1 MARTVIKNDIN
12 NIIYVEP
19 NYTFTGKEEYDV
31 NGLNT
36 YEFAPNLEDYSI
48 YLNLEVELKGREV
61 SANNAT
67 GNKKIVLSWHSTSDS
82 TTGTTL
88 NFFQGSRIPTG
99 NGSYVNALTTNYTNA
114 TYGAFKEETP
124 STEMFGIK
132 SVDISYRSYMTPD
145 VTIEFVDVRGISVFG
160 QKEYYETNKN
170 IDKAVNGDSVED
182 ITNTFFQCFFT
193 FPYPKFTLF
202 VKGFYGQPVSYELTC
217 YDFRA
222 RFDSSTGNFACTAKF
237 VGYHF
242 SFLSD
247 VMMNAIL
254 AAPLSD
260 YIGAEYWASQ
270 NFTLTGKNGNTISM
284 PTIAKLMGKIQ
295 SALTEAN
302 KEEASSPAVIE
313 KEKCEEASK
322 NYNGIKNAYLAYIN
336 AITTALS
343 KAEKTYT
350 KNEITVPLF
359 IRSDSSDDRTS
370 DFLLFVNSDTKGKFG
385 EVFKDNG
392 MVEGKY
398 NELKALIEDHN
409 NKYSSYSLPLPSYI
423 NDYTAIGT
431 RIKVDGDKA
440 YANDGTNKA
449 IADKNP
455 TFYENFKTEVS
466 KGNVEGK
473 TNPYVDKLSSFW
485 YNDNSLVSKIDEYEK
500 DNADEIK
507 EREEEIEVQKNQIIA
522 EVLEFRPSI
531 ENITRIIMAHFQTFA
546 YMLYKTS
553 YDITSE
559 KRMLDSL
566 GVGIDDLTDVR
577 SEDASLPIPPFP
589 KVTKI
594 INKEGYKTRE
604 ETWVGDFSGH
614 FREEDLVNGI
624 LNGVNKYAEEM
635 KRQENGEFN
644 GGNGSELPETT
655 KMAHPLTAFDLVT
668 EKDTYAKGGVDVNTP
683 SSLLGLAV
691 MRAINIFSI
700 NNFNKS
706 GELNSLA
713 KEIGKAESDNF
724 LKKFNLNS
732 DTKQIYTNILGN
744 IDDALK
750 MAYGEPSASIPKP
763 NGGKNAWPWRN
774 DVNGGG
780 IIDKNGNLI
789 ICRTGK
795 EKNELNGKTYDRYSV
810 PVQNMSWPSIKRD
823 IITNGGQR
831 AVGIDDYINSI
842 GKIYSGN
849 LVKKNPFKVVI
860 DVNNIP
866 NKIKNGLKGIEG
878 LESYKDI
885 MLKQAEYSANNIKV
899 ILKEDTNFRDSH
911 VVYKIDSNSAPA
923 PAEGAG
929 ILPLSPDSGD
939 KTNYFGNGYKF
950 GSFSSEDLGNKWK
963 DKDGNVLKRKGTKA
977 MLAFMENLTL
987 DGITISEFPCVS
999 LDEFNIIN
1007 GGASLFGQN
1016 VYYEQTDIKIKALM
1030 FLSSLAGIFDTDRI
1044 ISKFVNK
1051 EETISILPIHSI
1063 LYMGGLLRVCEK
1075 YGEMKDDSKL
1085 KFEYNS
1091 SSKINPTK
1099 LRKKVK
1105 GLLSLHTEVKQL
1117 LMRYFDN
1124 WIKNGVYGD
1133 KTLPSFEAIKSAYEL
1148 RPTGGNIENVLK
1160 DKVIEDS
1167 KNRPLVKYY
1176 SDNVESNF
1184 FENYITVSEV
1194 SASGGGSAST
1204 GIRLGNRDT
1213 SKIIDGVVKLALM
1226 PCTVVKNSTFFFENG
1241 ADNVNINTGVLKNF
1255 LEGFL
1260 EGLKVE
1266 MSEELK
1272 EENDKISQAKDPKTS
1287 DDIRVGVYRYCKL
1300 LYDKWIGGSD
1310 SVSFNDNWTMH
1321 AFFDSENPYFHFIDS
1336 YYNKIGDEFLLN
1348 IGDFYDKTKECFGN
1362 SNYSL
1367 LAFLSLIYSKNRVTF
1382 LCIQN
1387 FLDLSNREN
1396 MEKMFDLSPYT
1407 DTWEINAHP
1416 NFIALF
1422 PNEPSSSLDGSTH
1435 YNNDSFMINDP
1446 STTNWPEALK
1456 SRNSGDSDGYSIP
1469 AFGVSYGRQYQS
1481 YFKDISISMDN
1492 PTVTEQSIKA
1502 QFAISCNAIDGENTG
1517 DRSQAVTYGEDLYPI
1532 YSNNSYTCNVTMMGC
1547 AWVQPLMY
1555 FVLNNVPM
1563 FRGTYLIEKVTHHIE
1578 PGNMTT
1584 NFMGVRMANV
1594 STRLVKDGIAR
1605 KSLGGAND
1613 SFSAEDR
1620 IRNIKGA
1627 LANIDNDCPYKVFPI
1642 MTGGKGGGIPM
1653 DILNSKWMDLCRKCK
1668 NNAVQDKKPMAAW
1681 LLDENRTVLEALIAC
1696 IGAEYGPYAKTN
1708 GGLMAKVSAAMVCN
1722 RFQECIKRNNFISI
1736 CGTKQLGSGNE
1747 NATKET
1753 YDKYKDILTPVYVNG
1768 PASLVGAEAKVQQGY
1783 NVEMWNRGRRSGTK
1797 APSTHTITI
1806 DDMQRVYAYCTMGG
1820 YDYDYIGAKLK
1831 QQGKQSAFE
1840 PHDPNSHWHMGD
1852 FLFQEYNSVFSS
1864 DPSSPDKKFWNPVPK
1879 VENNSDNK
1887 KVSDV
1892 ANGFLHALNQSIA
1905 ASSVG
1910 GEVGIDANKS
1920 SGNTIWITNAK
1931 MGDKF
1936 GIALDVMLNAY
1947 SDKISNIKWVLKSAT
1962 NAQNQVPLAFIVTV
1976 KEGSSK
1982 TTIQVVSSD
1991 NINSPI
1997 KSLHVNK
2004 KTKAADGKESIESSG
2019 MHDHF
2024 CKALVK
2030 KYKSNTAE
2038 LRSDTN
2044 NCLDDYDALFDTYKM
2059 ENCNKVMEENGYGGE
2074 GELGT
2079 GGKVING
2086 KIGNWDVA
2094 KYVQRL
2100 RYWQAHVCEHLGR
2113 SRKSYG
2119 GCSRCTGAIN
2129 RALRDSG
2136 YESLSYNGTPQDL
2149 YDKFKKSNDWEEID
2163 RGRKTSGDFP
2173 FKVAIQEGD
2182 ICVMWE
2188 NYNRKC
2194 GSCGIHTASYD
2205 GTQWLSDFQQGKQ
2218 CTSNRSKAQ
2227 DYHLF
2232 RHKGERTG
2240 A

>member
-48 YLNLEVELKGREV
+48 YLNLEVELKGREI
-61 SANNAT
+61 SANNTA

-160 QKEYYETNKN
+160 QKEYFETNKN
-170 IDKAVNGDSVED
+170 IDKAINSESTED

-260 YIGAEYWASQ
+260 YIGADYWASQ
-270 NFTLTGKNGNTISM
+270 NFMLKGKNGDSISM

-302 KEEASSPAVIE
+302 KEDASNPAVIE
-313 KEKCEEASK
+313 KEKCEEASH
-322 NYNGIKNAYLAYIN
+322 NYNSIKNAYLVYIN
-336 AITTALS
+336 AITSALS
-343 KAEKTYT
+343 NYKKTYS
-350 KNEITVPLF
+350 KNDVTVQLF
-359 IRSDSSDDRTS
+359 IRSDSNDDRVS
-370 DFLLFVNSDTKGKFG
+370 DFLLFVDDNNKGKFS
-385 EVFKDNG
+385 EAFKDKG
-392 MVEGKY
+392 EIEGKY
-398 NELKALIEDHN
+398 NELKALIDEHN
-409 NKYSSYSLPLPSYI
+409 NKYSSKSLPTPAFI
-423 NDYTAIGT
+423 NDCTTIGT
-431 RIKVDGDKA
+431 RIKIDGDKA

-449 IADKNP
+449 IAEKNP
-455 TFYENFKTEVS
+455 TFYENFKSEVS

-473 TNPYVDKLSSFW
+473 TNPYIDKLSSYW
-485 YNDNSLVSKIDEYEK
+485 YNDNSLISTIDEYEK
-500 DNADEIK
+500 NNADEIK
-507 EREEEIEVQKNQIIA
+507 EHEEEIEVQKNQIIA
-522 EVLEFRPSI
+522 DVLGFRPSI

-546 YMLYKTS
+546 YMLFKTS
-553 YDITSE
+553 YDISSE

-566 GVGIDDLTDVR
+566 GVAIEDLTDIR
-577 SEDASLPIPPFP
+577 NEDASLPIPPFP

-644 GGNGSELPETT
+644 GETGSVISEKTT
-655 KMAHPLTAFDLVT
+655 MAHPLTAFDLVT
-668 EKDTYAKGGVDVNTP
+668 EKDTYARGGVDVNSP

-691 MRAINIFSI
+691 MRAINIFTL

-706 GELNSLA
+706 GEINSLA

-732 DTKQIYTNILGN
+732 DTKEIYTNILGN

-780 IIDKNGNLI
+780 IIDKDGNLI

-795 EKNELNGKTYDRYSV
+795 DKNKINGKTYDRYSV

-831 AVGIDDYINSI
+831 AIGIDDYVNSVSKL
-842 GKIYSGN
+842 GVYAGN
-849 LVKKNPFKVVI
+849 LVKKNQFKVVT
-860 DVNNIP
+860 DVKNIP
-866 NKIKNGLKGIEG
+866 NKINNGLNGIEG
-878 LESYKDI
+878 LESYKDK
-885 MLKQAEYSANNIKV
+885 MLGQAEYTANKLKYFLGSNSTNINTYV
-899 ILKEDTNFRDSH
+899 L
-911 VVYKIDSNSAPA
+911 YKIDNDSALVPG
-923 PAEGAG
+923 EDLG
-929 ILPLSPDSGD
+929 ILPKLPDSD
-939 KTNYFGNGYKF
+939 DNTKYFGDGT
-950 GSFSSEDLGNKWK
+950 SFNNFIEGKLK
-963 DKDGNVLKRKGTKA
+963 DKNGKEIKRKGER
-977 MLAFMENLTL
+977 AFDAFSENLSL
-987 DGITISEFPCVS
+987 NDITISEFPGVD
-999 LDEFNIIN
+999 LERFVLQA
-1007 GGASLFGQN
+1007 GGPSLFGQKE
-1016 VYYEQTDIKIKALM
+1016 YYEQTDVYKKAIM
-1030 FLSSLAGIFDTDRI
+1030 FLLSLSSIYQIDNAID
-1044 ISKFVNK
+1044 KFTNK
-1051 EETISILPIHSI
+1051 EETISILPISSI
-1063 LYMGGLLRVCEK
+1063 LCMGAFLWAYESEKNDKRKTFLNGKVYKLLA
-1075 YGEMKDDSKL
+1075 L
-1085 KFEYNS
+1085 N
-1091 SSKINPTK
+1091 
-1099 LRKKVK
+1099 
-1105 GLLSLHTEVKQL
+1105 TEVKQL
-1117 LMRYFDN
+1117 LMRYFSN
-1124 WIKNGVYGD
+1124 WVKNGVYGD
-1133 KTLPSFEAIKSAYEL
+1133 KSLPSFETIRNAYEL
-1148 RPTGGNIENVLK
+1148 RPTGGWGINESVLEK
-1160 DKVIEDS
+1160 EIFNDDGDT
-1167 KNRPLVKYY
+1167 PLVKFYLE
-1176 SDNVESNF
+1176 NVESNF
-1184 FENYITVSEV
+1184 FENYITVSKKS
-1194 SASGGGSAST
+1194 SATSK

-1213 SKIIDGVVKLALM
+1213 SKIIDDVVKLALM
-1226 PCTVVKNSTFFFENG
+1226 PCTVVKNSTFFFANG
-1241 ADNVNINTGVLKNF
+1241 ADRVNINTGVLKNF

-1266 MSEELK
+1266 MSEELE
-1272 EENDKISQAKDPKTS
+1272 EENNKISQAKNPMTS

-1310 SVSFNDNWTMH
+1310 SMSFNENWTMH

-1336 YYNKIGDEFLLN
+1336 YYNKIGEEFLLN

-1387 FLDLSNREN
+1387 FLDLSKKEN
-1396 MEKMFDLSPYT
+1396 MEKMFDPSPYT
-1407 DTWEINAHP
+1407 DTWEINTHP

-1563 FRGTYLIEKVTHHIE
+1563 FRGTYLIEKVTHHVE

-1584 NFMGVRMANV
+1584 NFMGVRMSNV

-1613 SFSAEDR
+1613 TFSAEER
-1620 IRNIKGA
+1620 IRNIKGQ
-1627 LANIDNDCPYKVFPI
+1627 LANIDNDCPYKVFPV

-1653 DILNSKWMDLCRKCK
+1653 DILNSKWLDLCKRCSPKV
-1668 NNAVQDKKPMAAW
+1668 NTGEMTSFLQDT
-1681 LLDENRTVLEALIAC
+1681 NRTVLEALIAC
-1696 IGAEYGPYAKTN
+1696 IGAEYRPYSKTN

-1722 RFQECIKRNNFISI
+1722 RFQTCIKQNNFYYI
-1736 CGTKQLGSGNE
+1736 CATNQLGSGNRA
-1747 NATKET
+1747 ATEST
-1753 YDKYKDILTPVYVNG
+1753 YKDFKDILTPVYING

-1783 NVEMWNRGRRSGTK
+1783 NVEIWNRSKRNGTE

-1820 YDYDYIGAKLK
+1820 YDYDHIGAKLK
-1831 QQGKQSAFE
+1831 QQGKQSDFE
-1840 PHDPNSHWHMGD
+1840 PHGPNSNWHKGD
-1852 FLFQEYNSVFSS
+1852 FLFQEFNSVFSS
-1864 DPSSPDKKFWNPVPK
+1864 DPSNPDKRFWNPAPK
-1879 VENNSDNK
+1879 IDNNSDNR

-1910 GEVGIDANKS
+1910 GEVGIDVNKS

-1947 SDKISNIKWVLKSAT
+1947 SDKISNVKWVLKSAT
-1962 NAQNQVPLAFIVTV
+1962 NAQNQVPLAFIVAV
-1976 KEGSSK
+1976 KEGSPK
-1982 TTIQVVSSD
+1982 VTIQVVSSD

-2004 KTKAADGKESIESSG
+2004 KTKTADGKDSIESSG

-2030 KYKSNTAE
+2030 KYKSNTPE

-2044 NCLDDYDALFDTYKM
+2044 GCLDDYDALFDTYKM
-2059 ENCNKVMEENGYGGE
+2059 EDCNKVMEENGYGVGAGSNSTWAKSVE
-2074 GELGT
+2074 TIGKWYEANIHNYNQSRYTFCNLTNTKVRHDCSGYVSACLQYFKAFNNGLT
-2079 GGKVING
+2079 TSSAGFTSEEKIARILEKNGFRKIAYSWDEVQPFDIVSHGSHVEILASKNRPIKDWGWGSCHDGINGNAGMPANADSKAYTNNKYKVI
-2086 KIGNWDVA
+2086 WR
-2094 KYVQRL
+2094 YV
-2100 RYWQAHVCEHLGR
+2100 GR
-2113 SRKSYG
+2113 
-2119 GCSRCTGAIN
+2119 
-2129 RALRDSG
+2129 
-2136 YESLSYNGTPQDL
+2136 
-2149 YDKFKKSNDWEEID
+2149 
-2163 RGRKTSGDFP
+2163 
-2173 FKVAIQEGD
+2173 
-2182 ICVMWE
+2182 
-2188 NYNRKC
+2188 
-2194 GSCGIHTASYD
+2194 
-2205 GTQWLSDFQQGKQ
+2205 
-2218 CTSNRSKAQ
+2218 
-2227 DYHLF
+2227 
-2232 RHKGERTG
+2232 
-2240 A
+2240 